1 MDTEVSAWEM
11 NMSTQTDLEEV
22 LEGLVG
28 ISHDV
33 ETAFTVCAH
42 ATRNPAL
49 GAVLSKHAL
58 VCGGAARSLS
68 SMVRGL
74 RHDGCR
80 GREYSRKLDWL
91 ALHDAMARRDDV
103 ALRDECIR
111 TEDET
116 LMRFRDALD
125 QHLSGGIQR
134 VVHRYFATLLDCH
147 GDLQSIETHRE
158 RRDGPDCYLLHHPPV
173 TSHSNHGLGR

>member
-1 MDTEVSAWEM
+1 
-11 NMSTQTDLEEV
+11 MSTQTDLEEV

-68 SMVRGL
+68 SMVCGL

-80 GREYSRKLDWL
+80 GREYSRKPDWL
-91 ALHDAMARRDDV
+91 ALHDAMARRDDA

-125 QHLSGGIQR
+125 QHLSGVFSGSCTDTLR
-134 VVHRYFATLLDCH
+134 PCLTATVICNPLKR
-147 GDLQSIETHRE
+147 IANVET
-158 RRDGPDCYLLHHPPV
+158 
-173 TSHSNHGLGR
+173 GRIAICCTTPR